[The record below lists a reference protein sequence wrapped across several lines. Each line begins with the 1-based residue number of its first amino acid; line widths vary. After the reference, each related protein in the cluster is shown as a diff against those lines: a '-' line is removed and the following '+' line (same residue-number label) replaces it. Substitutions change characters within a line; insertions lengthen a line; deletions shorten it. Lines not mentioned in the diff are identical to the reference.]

1 MARERMKE
9 GNYPVVWV
17 TNNKT
22 RYLVSNVLLH
32 NQCENVKLQSVKIHF
47 ILHKNKKYSLNLQNA
62 RVRSQ
67 LKGLFSQT
75 GFKNLAKNK
84 NKGKLLC

>member
-1 MARERMKE
+1 MARERMKK

-22 RYLVSNVLLH
+22 RYLVSMYF
-32 NQCENVKLQSVKIHF
+32 CIINVKLQSVKIHF
-47 ILHKNKKYSLNLQNA
+47 ILHKNKKHSLNLQNA
-62 RVRSQ
+62 QVRSQ

-84 NKGKLLC
+84 NKGKILC

>member
-1 MARERMKE
+1 MKK

-32 NQCENVKLQSVKIHF
+32 NQCEATICQNTLYSSQKQ
-47 ILHKNKKYSLNLQNA
+47 KYSLNLQNA

>member
-1 MARERMKE
+1 MKK

-32 NQCENVKLQSVKIHF
+32 NQCETTICQIHF